1 MERVELLKC
10 EGEDGSIV
18 FVSKKP
24 IDAREVVFYMAKD
37 QSKWIVDYEK
47 AMRIIDNGRI
57 CYKYHPMG
65 KTGYVILYPEDSR
78 CVIDGTAYIIG
89 EFMIM
94 GYQNG
99 LLPLDQEKMQEAFS
113 EYVSRSVILQI
124 AGKNITVYEIG

>member
-1 MERVELLKC
+1 MESVELLKC
-10 EGEDGSIV
+10 EAEDGSIV
-18 FVSKKP
+18 LISKKP
-24 IDAREVVFYMAKD
+24 IAAREAAFYVAKD
-37 QSKWIVDYEK
+37 RSKWIVDYEK

-57 CYKYHPMG
+57 CYKYQPMG
-65 KTGYVILYPEDSR
+65 KTGYVIIYPEDSR
-78 CVIDGTAYIIG
+78 CVIDGMAYIIG

-124 AGKNITVYEIG
+124 AGKSITVYEIG